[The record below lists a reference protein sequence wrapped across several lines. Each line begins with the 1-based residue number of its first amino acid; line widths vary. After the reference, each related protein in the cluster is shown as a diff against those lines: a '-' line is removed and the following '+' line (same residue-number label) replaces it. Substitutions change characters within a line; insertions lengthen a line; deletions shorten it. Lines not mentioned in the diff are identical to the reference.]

1 MNFDSGENDDFLT
14 LKMQGN
20 TYMQDKQYLKA
31 IKRYTTALSKLP
43 SLEKGTNDDIKNY
56 LITLSNRAEGFLKL
70 GFFYSALKDCEE
82 ILEKNKKY
90 LNLLDIT
97 QVDKVINRKGRSKE
111 QIANNLDDINKI
123 DQIYDL
129 MSDKSKNAYNIEN
142 IKKTLNEKKNNM
154 KGIFNKKEL
163 LSYEKNCFDIINAQ
177 KYYLDSINKEFKYA
191 NYFNSDLIQESFDTT
206 KGNYYIA
213 KDDIKEGTLLI
224 VEIPLISIYEA
235 EIKKFASTFEKF
247 QKMGFTPS
255 ELALEILF
263 TNFKDRV
270 QFTEEKKYLIEKISQ
285 LSGSELNNSKKT
297 KTERIK
303 EFEYS
308 DDNIRDII
316 STNAI
321 LTLRNDRKKISS
333 IELCYGLYIN
343 SSFFNHSCDPNCFY
357 FGIANL
363 LIVKA
368 IKDIKKGDELTVNYI
383 EPKPAFMRKNELSKW
398 EFNCQCK
405 YCKEEADICNKDAY
419 FKVFDSYV
427 KVQNIMV
434 NNGISSYEQLEIK
447 LDVFSQD
454 VIYNMIMN
462 MIEKKV
468 FDWNDDKL
476 KFLYFIFFKCIAVVM
491 GHFDNQKNFS
501 NFMFEKAY
509 ECVKYISKR
518 EKYELISNWL
528 LLCDKQIFKLKKLEL
543 EQEINELYNL
553 LYDF

>member
-20 TYMQDKQYLKA
+20 TYMQDKQYLKE

-43 SLEKGTNDDIKNY
+43 KLENATNDDIKNY

-70 GFFYSALKDCEE
+70 GYFYSSLKDCEE

-90 LNLLDIT
+90 LSLLDTT

-111 QIANNLDDINKI
+111 QLANNLDDINKI
-123 DQIYDL
+123 NQIYDL
-129 MSDKSKNAYNIEN
+129 MSEKSKNQYNIEN

-154 KGIFNKKEL
+154 QGIFNKQEL
-163 LSYEKNCFDIINAQ
+163 LDYEKNCFDIINAK

-191 NYFNSDLIQESFDTT
+191 NYFNTNLIQESFDTI
-206 KGNYYIA
+206 KGNHYIA
-213 KDDIKEGTLLI
+213 KEDIKEGTLLI
-224 VEIPLISIYEA
+224 VEIPLLSIYEA

-247 QKMGFTPS
+247 QKMGFSSS

-270 QFTEEKKYLIEKISQ
+270 QFNEEKKYLLEKISQ
-285 LSGSELNNSKKT
+285 LSSSDLNNMKKSRE
-297 KTERIK
+297 ERIK
-303 EFEYS
+303 SFEYS

-321 LTLRNDRKKISS
+321 LTLRNDRKKISPM
-333 IELCYGLYIN
+333 ELCYGLYIN
-343 SSFFNHSCDPNCFY
+343 CSFFNHSCDPNCFY
-357 FGIANL
+357 FGIANM

-368 IKDIKKGDELTVNYI
+368 IKDIKKGDELTVSYI

-405 YCKEEADICNKDAY
+405 YCKEEADICNRDAY

-427 KVQNIMV
+427 KIQNMMV

-454 VIYNMIMN
+454 IIYNMIMN
-462 MIEKKV
+462 MIEKKI
-468 FDWNDDKL
+468 FDWDDKQL
-476 KFLYFIFFKCIAVVM
+476 KFLYFIFFKCIAVVI

-509 ECVKYISKR
+509 DCVKYISKR

-543 EQEINELYNL
+543 EQEINEIYNL

>member
-31 IKRYTTALSKLP
+31 IKRYTTAISKLP

-70 GFFYSALKDCEE
+70 GYFYSALKDCEE

-142 IKKTLNEKKNNM
+142 IKKTLNEKKNNI

-191 NYFNSDLIQESFDTT
+191 NYFNSNLIQESFETI

-213 KDDIKEGTLLI
+213 KEDIKEGTLLI

-285 LSGSELNNSKKT
+285 LSGSDLNNSKKT
-297 KTERIK
+297 KAERIK

-321 LTLRNDRKKISS
+321 LTLRNDRKKISP

-398 EFNCQCK
+398 EFICQCK
-405 YCKEEADICNKDAY
+405 YCKEEAEICNKDSY

-427 KVQNIMV
+427 KIQNIMV

-491 GHFDNQKNFS
+491 GHFDNQKNFA
-501 NFMFEKAY
+501 NYIFEKAY

-543 EQEINELYNL
+543 EQEINEIYNL